1 MVKRLTL
8 AAAVMFLTL
17 SFAYAQRGP
26 GPDMDDGI
34 GPEMAIGGIFK
45 VIDELKLS
53 PEQEA
58 KLQAM
63 RDSSKREMLVL
74 RTELKTTVWDIQ
86 DEFKKDTVDK
96 TKIDKLTDKMAEIEK
111 KLIKARTAH
120 MFQVKEILTAEQFK
134 QLITLL
140 EKHKG
145 KMQKK
150 FKEKMKKRFNK

>member
-1 MVKRLTL
+1 
-8 AAAVMFLTL
+8 
-17 SFAYAQRGP
+17 
-26 GPDMDDGI
+26 MDDGI

-45 VIDELKLS
+45 VVDGLNLT
-53 PEQEA
+53 PEQES

-63 RDSSKREMLVL
+63 RDSSKREMLAL

-96 TKIDKLTDKMAEIEK
+96 AKIDKLTDKMAEIEK

-120 MFQVKEILTAEQFK
+120 MFQVKEILTPEQFK
-134 QLITLL
+134 KMITML

-150 FKEKMKKRFNK
+150 FKEKMKNRFNK